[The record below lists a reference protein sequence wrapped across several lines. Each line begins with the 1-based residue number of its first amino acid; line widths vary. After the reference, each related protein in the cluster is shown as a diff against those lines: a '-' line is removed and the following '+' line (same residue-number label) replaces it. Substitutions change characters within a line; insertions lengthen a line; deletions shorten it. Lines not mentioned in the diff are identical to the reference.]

1 MLKDGRLGQFADLR
15 GEDLARKWEVVFLRR
30 SWYTNVH
37 YVCAVANNLFSRKQ
51 YGEWK
56 RNERGDNTLPA
67 ISDVNWFEA
76 YIEALIL
83 GGITNEIILPEMET
97 AVTYCNDG
105 SAQSGVDN

>member
-1 MLKDGRLGQFADLR
+1 MPNEGRLGQFADLR
-15 GEDLARKWEVVFLRR
+15 GEDFARKWEVVFTRG

-37 YVCAVANNLFSRKQ
+37 YVCTVANNLFSRKQ

-56 RNERGDNTLPA
+56 RYERGDNTLPA
-67 ISDVNWFEA
+67 ISGTKWFDVDVEA
-76 YIEALIL
+76 VIL